1 MATLRDIKRKISAVT
16 KTQSITRAMNMVAAA
31 KLRSTQVKMEG
42 FKSYSEK
49 YKEVI
54 TRLTQVAPMEE
65 GFSLLEVRE
74 EIKKVHLVVLS
85 SDRGLCGAYNSNLIR
100 EVEKFITDANS
111 KDQETSLTIVGR
123 KARDYFRKRAVD
135 IKAQYV
141 GVVGKIDYIMARRM
155 AEDIVS
161 SFTSGEADEVYVFYN
176 RFVSMVRQE
185 PTVEQFLPIKPEVPE
200 EGVSLLEYIYEPSP
214 RLILEQILPK
224 SLNIHLY
231 SSILESE
238 VGEHAARM
246 RAMEN
251 ATSNCKELITT
262 LTLIFNKTRQAAI
275 TRELM
280 DIVGGAEALRS

>member
-1 MATLRDIKRKISAVT
+1 MATLRDIKRKIGAVT